1 MDEVTPSRSAPS
13 SISLPSRVRLQNV
26 VLPAVLVVA
35 QLCVFGPRTIYVG
48 NVAEFSAPFW
58 TLVRPLAVTGS
69 AIVLAL
75 AAVGLLLPTKTSR
88 YYTTLLF
95 GVGLTLW
102 IQGNLLVAEYGVL
115 DGSDIDWTL
124 ESWRNPYEIALWIL
138 VPLVSIAAARHVA
151 PIAPFASAALL
162 TLQTVVLMASAL
174 DTARAHAQWRGPSDS
189 MFDLSRTKNV
199 IHIVLDGFQSDVFDD
214 ILREDRERLDNSLSG
229 AVFFA
234 DHAGAFPTTIASI
247 PAMLTG
253 DTSYRNEQP
262 LQSYVRDRFEHG
274 SLFKSLR
281 AAGYRVDN
289 ITTWQY
295 ENSSET
301 HFYSI
306 RRPYMAYREYT
317 RFAAWELADLSLF
330 RHAPHV
336 LREGIY
342 NDQKWRL
349 QQVFGP
355 RDTSTRRYHSGNGA
369 AVLDEFARRL
379 TPAADGPLYKFIHV
393 GIPHLP
399 VVLDANCEFI
409 GAVRSPD
416 RVAYNGQ
423 ARCAVTKVTAILD
436 RLKELGLYDGSLIV
450 ISSDHGVGHTSPRFT
465 HEQRVPSGAL
475 SRLAGKALAL
485 LIVKPPDSRGPVR
498 ISYAPSAI
506 SDVPATVMDIL
517 GFRHNLPG
525 EPALRL
531 AENASRTRTFAMYDW
546 EGWTTPFFDALD
558 VMEIN
563 GRVLDGG
570 SWSMKASFYPPDSG
584 EEARAR
590 GLYRRQRNARGVV
603 YRWGS
608 PHVFLHAPSTAR
620 SFEVRVRSIADKAQT
635 VTVSVDDRVI
645 ERLTLSDHRWVTLK
659 QAIPAVA
666 DRSNLWIALTVTPS
680 WKPSGSRELGVMVR
694 DLKWMK

>member
-1 MDEVTPSRSAPS
+1 
-13 SISLPSRVRLQNV
+13 
-26 VLPAVLVVA
+26 VA
-35 QLCVFGPRTIYVG
+35 QLCLFGPQTIYAG
-48 NVAEFSAPFW
+48 NAAEFSAPFW
-58 TLVRPLAVTGS
+58 TLVRPLVVAGG
-69 AIVLAL
+69 AMLLAL
-75 AAVGLLLPTKTSR
+75 AVVGLWMTAKSSR
-88 YYTTLLF
+88 YYVALLF
-95 GVGLTLW
+95 GVAVALW
-102 IQGNLLVAEYGVL
+102 IQGNLLVADYGAL
-115 DGSDIDWTL
+115 DGGEIDWTI
-124 ESWRNPYEIALWIL
+124 ESWRNPYEMALWIL
-138 VPLVSIAAARHVA
+138 VPLLSIVAARHVA
-151 PIAPFASAALL
+151 PIASFASAVLL
-162 TLQTVVLMASAL
+162 TLQTVVLVASAL
-174 DTARAHAQWRGPSDS
+174 DNDARAHAKWLGPSDS
-189 MFDLSRTKNV
+189 MFDLSRTQNV
-199 IHIVLDGFQSDVFDD
+199 IHIVLDGFQSDAFDD
-214 ILREDRERLDNSLSG
+214 TLRENRERLDQSLSG

-295 ENSSET
+295 DNSSET
-301 HFYSI
+301 HSYSI
-306 RRPYMAYREYT
+306 RRPYMGYREYT

-330 RHAPHV
+330 RHAPHI

-342 NDQKWRL
+342 NDQKWLL

-355 RDTSTRRYHSGNGA
+355 RGTSTRRYHSGNGA
-369 AVLDEFARRL
+369 ALLDEFARRL
-379 TPAADGPLYKFIHV
+379 TPAVDGPLYKFMHV

-399 VVLDANCEFI
+399 VVLNANCEFI

-416 RVAYNGQ
+416 RPAYGGQ

-436 RLKELGLYDGSLIV
+436 RLKELRLYDSSLIV

-465 HEQRVPSGAL
+465 HDQHVPAGTL
-475 SRLAGKALAL
+475 SRMAGKALAL

-517 GFRHNLPG
+517 GLRHTLPG

-531 AENASRTRTFAMYDW
+531 AEDAPRTRTFANYDW
-546 EGWTTPFFDALD
+546 EGWTTPYFDALD

-563 GRVLDGG
+563 GRVLDGD
-570 SWSMKASFYPPDSG
+570 SWRLKGSFYPPDKG
-584 EEARAR
+584 EEARTR
-590 GLYRRQRNARGVV
+590 GLYQRQRNARGVV
-603 YRWGS
+603 YQWGS
-608 PHVFLHAPSTAR
+608 PHMFLHAPSTAQ
-620 SFEVRVRSIADKAQT
+620 SFEVRVRSIADTPQT

-645 ERLTLSDHRWVTLK
+645 DRLTLSDHRWITLK
-659 QAIPAVA
+659 HTLPVVS

-680 WKPSGSRELGVMVR
+680 WRPRGSRELGVMVR

>member
-1 MDEVTPSRSAPS
+1 LAPS
-13 SISLPSRVRLQNV
+13 SVSLSSRVRLQDV
-26 VLPAVLVVA
+26 FLPAVLVAA
-35 QLCVFGPRTIYVG
+35 QLCLFGPQTIYAG

-58 TLVRPLAVTGS
+58 TLVRPLLVAGA

-75 AAVGLLLPTKTSR
+75 TAVGMVLPTKSSR
-88 YYTTLLF
+88 YFIALLF
-95 GVGLTLW
+95 GVGLALW
-102 IQGNLLVAEYGVL
+102 IQGNLLVADHGVL

-124 ESWRNPYEIALWIL
+124 ESWRNPYEMALWIL
-138 VPLVSIAAARHVA
+138 APLVSIVAARHVA

-162 TLQTVVLMASAL
+162 TLQTIVLIASAL
-174 DTARAHAQWRGPSDS
+174 GNARAHAEWRGPSDS

-199 IHIVLDGFQSDVFDD
+199 IHIVLDGFQSDVFAD
-214 ILREDRERLDNSLSG
+214 ILRDERERLDTSFSG

-253 DTSYRNEQP
+253 ETSYRNEQP
-262 LQSYVRDRFEHG
+262 LQSYFRDRFEHG
-274 SLFKSLR
+274 SLFKALR
-281 AAGYRVDN
+281 AVGYRVDN
-289 ITTWQY
+289 ITSWQY
-295 ENSSET
+295 DNSSET
-301 HFYSI
+301 HAFPI
-306 RRPYMAYREYT
+306 QRPYASYQEHT
-317 RFAAWELADLSLF
+317 RFASWELADLSLF

-336 LREGIY
+336 LRESIY

-355 RDTSTRRYHSGNGA
+355 RDTGTRRYHSANGA

-379 TPAADGPLYKFIHV
+379 TPAVDGPLYKFMHI
-393 GIPHLP
+393 GLPHLP
-399 VVLDANCEFI
+399 VVLNANCEFI
-409 GAVRSPD
+409 GALRSPD
-416 RVAYNGQ
+416 RVAYKGQ
-423 ARCAVTKVTAILD
+423 ARCAVTKATAILD
-436 RLKELGLYDGSLIV
+436 RLKELGLYDSSLIV

-465 HEQRVPSGAL
+465 NDRHLPSGTL

-531 AENASRTRTFAMYDW
+531 AESASRTRTFAMYDW

-563 GRVLDGG
+563 GRVLDGD
-570 SWSMKASFYPPDSG
+570 SWSLKASFYPPDSG

-590 GLYRRQRNARGVV
+590 GLYQRQRNARGVE

-620 SFEVRVRSIADKAQT
+620 SFEVTVRSIADKPQT

-645 ERLTLSDHRWVTLK
+645 DRRTLSDHAWVTLK
-659 QAIPAVA
+659 QTLPVVP
-666 DRSNLWIALTVTPS
+666 DRSNLWVALTVDPS
-680 WKPSGSRELGVMVR
+680 WKPRGSRELGVMVR
-694 DLKWMK
+694 DLKWVQ

>member
-1 MDEVTPSRSAPS
+1 LAPS
-13 SISLPSRVRLQNV
+13 SVSLSSRVRLQDV
-26 VLPAVLVVA
+26 FLPAVLVAA
-35 QLCVFGPRTIYVG
+35 QLCLFGPQTIYAG

-58 TLVRPLAVTGS
+58 TLVRPLLVAGA

-75 AAVGLLLPTKTSR
+75 TAVGMVLPTKSSR
-88 YYTTLLF
+88 YFIALLF
-95 GVGLTLW
+95 GVGLALW
-102 IQGNLLVAEYGVL
+102 IQGNLLVADHGVL

-124 ESWRNPYEIALWIL
+124 ESWRNPYEMALWIL
-138 VPLVSIAAARHVA
+138 APLVSIVAARHVA

-162 TLQTVVLMASAL
+162 TLQTIVLIASAL
-174 DTARAHAQWRGPSDS
+174 GNARAHAEWRGPSDS

-199 IHIVLDGFQSDVFDD
+199 IHIVLDGFQSDVFAD
-214 ILREDRERLDNSLSG
+214 ILRDERERLDTSFSG

-253 DTSYRNEQP
+253 ETSYRNEQP
-262 LQSYVRDRFEHG
+262 LQSYFRDRFEHG
-274 SLFKSLR
+274 SLFKALR
-281 AAGYRVDN
+281 AVGYRVDN
-289 ITTWQY
+289 ITSWQY
-295 ENSSET
+295 DNSSET
-301 HFYSI
+301 HAFPI
-306 RRPYMAYREYT
+306 QRPYASYQEHT
-317 RFAAWELADLSLF
+317 RFASWELADLSLF

-336 LREGIY
+336 LRESIY

-355 RDTSTRRYHSGNGA
+355 RDTGTRRYHSANGA

-379 TPAADGPLYKFIHV
+379 TPAVDGPLYKFMHI
-393 GIPHLP
+393 GLPHLP
-399 VVLDANCEFI
+399 VVLNANCEFI
-409 GAVRSPD
+409 GALRSPD
-416 RVAYNGQ
+416 RVAYKGQ
-423 ARCAVTKVTAILD
+423 ARCAVTKATAILD
-436 RLKELGLYDGSLIV
+436 RLKELGLYDSSLIV

-465 HEQRVPSGAL
+465 NDRHLPSGTL

-531 AENASRTRTFAMYDW
+531 AESASRTRTFAMYDW

-558 VMEIN
+558 VMDIN
-563 GRVLDGG
+563 GRVLDGD
-570 SWSMKASFYPPDSG
+570 SWSLKASFYPPDSG

-590 GLYRRQRNARGVV
+590 GLYQRQRNARGVE

-620 SFEVRVRSIADKAQT
+620 SFEVTVRSIADKPQT

-645 ERLTLSDHRWVTLK
+645 DRRTLSDHAWVTLK
-659 QAIPAVA
+659 QTLPVVP
-666 DRSNLWIALTVTPS
+666 DRSNLWVALTVDPS
-680 WKPSGSRELGVMVR
+680 WKPRGSRELGVMVR
-694 DLKWMK
+694 DLKWVQ

>member
-1 MDEVTPSRSAPS
+1 VQD
-13 SISLPSRVRLQNV
+13 I
-26 VLPAVLVVA
+26 VLPASLVVA
-35 QLCVFGPRTIYVG
+35 QLCLFGPQTIYVG
-48 NVAEFSAPFW
+48 NVAEFSTPFW
-58 TLVRPLAVTGS
+58 TLARPLVVAGG
-69 AIVLAL
+69 AIVLVL
-75 AAVGLLLPTKTSR
+75 AAVGLRMTTKSSR
-88 YYTTLLF
+88 YYIALLF
-95 GVGLTLW
+95 SVGLALW
-102 IQGNLLVAEYGVL
+102 IQGNLLVADYGVL
-115 DGSDIDWTL
+115 DGREIDWTI

-138 VPLVSIAAARHVA
+138 VPLLSIAAARHVA

-174 DTARAHAQWRGPSDS
+174 DNDARAHAKWHGPLDS

-214 ILREDRERLDNSLSG
+214 ILREDRERLDKSLSG

-262 LQSYVRDRFEHG
+262 LQSYFRDRFEHG

-289 ITTWQY
+289 ITGWQY
-295 ENSSET
+295 DNSSET
-301 HFYSI
+301 HVYRI
-306 RRPYMAYREYT
+306 QRPYVSYREYT
-317 RFAAWELADLSLF
+317 QFTAWELADLSLF

-336 LREGIY
+336 LRERIF

-369 AVLDEFARRL
+369 AVLDDFARRL
-379 TPAADGPLYKFIHV
+379 TPAVDGPLYKFMHV

-399 VVLDANCEFI
+399 VVLNANCEFI
-409 GAVRSPD
+409 GAVRSPG
-416 RVAYNGQ
+416 RVAYRGQ
-423 ARCAVTKVTAILD
+423 ARCAVTKLTAVLD
-436 RLKELGLYDGSLIV
+436 RLKELGLYDSSLIV
-450 ISSDHGVGHTSPRFT
+450 ISSDHGIGHTSPRFT
-465 HEQRVPSGAL
+465 HDQQVPSGAL
-475 SRLAGKALAL
+475 SRMAGKALAL
-485 LIVKPPDSRGPVR
+485 LIVKPPNGLGPVR
-498 ISYAPSAI
+498 TSYAPSTI

-517 GFRHNLPG
+517 GVRHNLPG

-546 EGWTTPFFDALD
+546 EGWTTPYFDALD

-563 GRVLDGG
+563 GRVLDGD
-570 SWSMKASFYPPDSG
+570 SWSLKASFYPPDKG

-590 GLYRRQRNARGVV
+590 GLYQRQRNAQGVV

-620 SFEVRVRSIADKAQT
+620 SFEVTVRSIAVKAQT

-645 ERLTLSDHRWVTLK
+645 DRLTLSDHRWVTLK
-659 QAIPAVA
+659 QTLPVVS
-666 DRSNLWIALTVTPS
+666 DRSNLWIALTVNPS
-680 WKPSGSRELGVMVR
+680 WKPRGSRELGVMVR

>member
-1 MDEVTPSRSAPS
+1 MKTRGFRSD
-13 SISLPSRVRLQNV
+13 SLPLRARLRAI
-26 VLPAVLVVA
+26 VLPACLVVA
-35 QLCVFGPRTIYVG
+35 QLCLFGPQTIYVG

-58 TLVRPLAVTGS
+58 TLVRPLVVAGAV
-69 AIVLAL
+69 IVLAL
-75 AAVGLLLPTKTSR
+75 AAVGLLMPRKSSR
-88 YYTTLLF
+88 HYIALLF
-95 GVGLTLW
+95 GIGMALW
-102 IQGNLLVAEYGVL
+102 IQGNFLVADYGVL
-115 DGSDIDWTL
+115 DGGEIDWTI
-124 ESWRNPYEIALWIL
+124 ESWRNPHEMALWIL
-138 VPLVSIAAARHVA
+138 VPLLSIAAARHVA

-162 TLQTVVLMASAL
+162 TLQTIVLLVTAL
-174 DTARAHAQWRGPSDS
+174 GNDAHRHAEWRGPSDA
-189 MFDLSRTKNV
+189 MFDLSRTQNV

-214 ILREDRERLDNSLSG
+214 ILRDDRERLDKSFGG

-262 LQSYVRDRFEHG
+262 LQRHVRDRFEAG

-295 ENSSET
+295 DNSSET
-301 HFYSI
+301 RSFPI
-306 RRPYMAYREYT
+306 RRPYMGYREYT
-317 RFAAWELADLSLF
+317 RFAAGELADLSLF

-379 TPAADGPLYKFIHV
+379 TPAVDGPLYKFLHV

-399 VVLDANCEFI
+399 VVLDANCKFI

-416 RVAYNGQ
+416 RAAYRGQ

-436 RLKELGLYDGSLIV
+436 RLKELGLYDSSLVV
-450 ISSDHGVGHTSPRFT
+450 ITSDHGIGHTSPRFT
-465 HEQRVPSGAL
+465 HEQNVPAGAL

-485 LIVKPPDSRGPVR
+485 LIVKPPNGRGPVR
-498 ISYAPSAI
+498 ISYAPSTI

-517 GFRHNLPG
+517 GHRHNLPG

-531 AENASRTRTFAMYDW
+531 AENAPRTRTFAMYDW

-563 GRVLDGG
+563 GRVLDGN
-570 SWSMKASFYPPDSG
+570 SWRLKASFYAPDKG
-584 EEARAR
+584 DEARAR
-590 GLYRRQRNARGVV
+590 GLYRQQRNARGVV
-603 YRWGS
+603 YQWSS
-608 PHVFLHAPSTAR
+608 PHIFLHAPSTAR
-620 SFEVRVRSIADKAQT
+620 SFEVTVRSIADKAQT

-645 ERLTLSDHRWVTLK
+645 ERLTLGDHRWVTLK
-659 QAIPAVA
+659 QTLPVVS
-666 DRSNLWIALTVTPS
+666 DRSNLWIALSVDPS
-680 WKPSGSRELGVMVR
+680 WKPSGSRQLGVMVR